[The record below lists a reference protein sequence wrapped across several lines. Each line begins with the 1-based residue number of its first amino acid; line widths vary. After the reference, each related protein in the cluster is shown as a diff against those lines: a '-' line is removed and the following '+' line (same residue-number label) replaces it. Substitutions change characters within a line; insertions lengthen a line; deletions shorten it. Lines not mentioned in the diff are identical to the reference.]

1 MSFNVRLKSAFGP
14 ACLFAALL
22 ALPRFAGS
30 QSATQVHPITGLPPP
45 PEDGRPATR
54 LVPAAIPGTT
64 KATVKSAPAAKPV
77 VKTAA
82 THTSEKKS
90 KKTKHGHPVKAA
102 PAPAVETA
110 AAPPAPAVAEEP
122 EAATV
127 SAPRQQAH
135 KSASHKGHHGK
146 HDAANKAKHEL
157 AKPKHHAVKA
167 AQDVAKTEPQVA
179 AAPIDNTVHPIRLPL
194 PPDEEPET
202 VAVAPKPAVTPKV
215 ETPKPAVEAKHD
227 AVKPVP
233 VMKPAEVKP
242 APATVAKVEAP
253 KASEPKHEVP
263 STVAPKTAMK
273 APEAVTEPKH
283 EVRKPEAVP
292 APATV
297 AKVEAPKTSDPKHEV
312 PAAMA
317 PAPKT
322 AAKAPEA
329 VTEPKHEVVKPEA
342 VPAPATVAK
351 VEAPK
356 ALEPKHE
363 VPATVAPAPKIAAKA
378 PEAVTEPKHE
388 LPAPVTASVPVTK
401 AVAPT
406 VVKPEAEVPKP
417 SAVIENKP
425 TSRPPVTSV
434 EVPTAKATAPSV
446 VTPKSVVVPSSVVPD
461 EMLSKPVPAA
471 PATTPKPAKPLP
483 TLKPRTT
490 GSATV
495 VTPPA
500 GTPSA
505 AAAAA
510 ATGTVS
516 SSVVAAPPI
525 LAPHAVVA
533 APPVIAPSRAG
544 ASVVAPPKA
553 VVPSAAPA
561 PAAAIPA
568 ASAPPPPPPG
578 TLGHIIFQGAAPF
591 TDAELAPLTGLTI
604 GAKPTNESL
613 QIASSRLIETGLFAN
628 VKASY
633 ETPSD
638 IGTATFTLEALPASQ
653 LARVSFANF
662 VWMTPAEIED
672 TLRLLPLYRGVV
684 PMGGNLRMAESIQ
697 ATLEGALSARGVQA
711 TLTHELIPPSPQHP
725 YTALEFRVLS
735 PNVVL
740 GSASLFDIPPA
751 LVNRTL
757 KAQADAVKVSYN
769 EGIAGTTL
777 SDILLAPARNA
788 GYIGARL
795 WHIERKRHPLGKNIV
810 SVDYVARMDAGPI
823 YTVRALSW
831 EPTSVLSKSEFDR
844 LAPLHV
850 GQTPTSDAV
859 AATQQVITD
868 AYYAQ
873 GYMEANISAKQELDT
888 KTGAAYYTYSAVAGP
903 QYRVHHVEVRGL
915 NDDAKR
921 DFDAAWTMKPGD
933 VYNEGYL
940 LNFLN
945 AHQNITSLKGYTFT
959 YDRSTA
965 PDTHQVDLTL
975 TFKK

>member
-30 QSATQVHPITGLPPP
+30 QSATQVHPITGLPLP
-45 PEDGRPATR
+45 PEEGRPATR

-64 KATVKSAPAAKPV
+64 KTTVKAAPAAKPA

-82 THTSEKKS
+82 THTLEKKS
-90 KKTKHGHPVKAA
+90 KKTKRGHPVKAA

-122 EAATV
+122 EAATA

-146 HDAANKAKHEL
+146 HDPANKAKHEP
-157 AKPKHHAVKA
+157 AKPKYHAVKA
-167 AQDVAKTEPQVA
+167 AQDVAKTEPEVA
-179 AAPIDNTVHPIRLPL
+179 TAPVDNTVHPIRLPL

-227 AVKPVP
+227 AVRPVP
-233 VMKPAEVKP
+233 VMKPAELKA

-263 STVAPKTAMK
+263 AIISPAPKTAANTPETVTEPKHEVVKPKAVPAPATVAKVEDPKVSEPKHEVPAAMVPAPKTAAK
-273 APEAVTEPKH
+273 APEPVTEPKH
-283 EVRKPEAVP
+283 EVRKPEPVP

-297 AKVEAPKTSDPKHEV
+297 AKVEDPKV
-312 PAAMA
+312 SA
-317 PAPKT
+317 
-322 AAKAPEA
+322 
-329 VTEPKHEVVKPEA
+329 
-342 VPAPATVAK
+342 
-351 VEAPK
+351 
-356 ALEPKHE
+356 PKHE
-363 VPATVAPAPKIAAKA
+363 VPATVAPAPKAAAKV
-378 PEAVTEPKHE
+378 PEVVTEPKHE
-388 LPAPVTASVPVTK
+388 VPAPVTK
-401 AVAPT
+401 AVPPT

-417 SAVIENKP
+417 SAVVENKS

-434 EVPTAKATAPSV
+434 EVPTAKAIAPSV
-446 VTPKSVVVPSSVVPD
+446 VAHKSVVVPSSVVPD

-471 PATTPKPAKPLP
+471 AATTPKPAKPLP
-483 TLKPRTT
+483 MLKPRTT
-490 GSATV
+490 SSAAV
-495 VTPPA
+495 VTSSA
-500 GTPSA
+500 GTPSPA
-505 AAAAA
+505 AVAA
-510 ATGTVS
+510 ATGTAS

-525 LAPHAVVA
+525 VAPHAVVA
-533 APPVIAPSRAG
+533 APPVIAPSRAS

-553 VVPSAAPA
+553 VVPSAAPP
-561 PAAAIPA
+561 PAAAIPD

-613 QIASSRLIETGLFAN
+613 QIASSRLIETGLFSN

-633 ETPSD
+633 ETPND

-757 KAQADAVKVSYN
+757 KAQADAVKVPYN

>member
-30 QSATQVHPITGLPPP
+30 QSATQVHPITGLPLP

-146 HDAANKAKHEL
+146 HDAANKAKHEP

-263 STVAPKTAMK
+263 STVAPKIAMK

-297 AKVEAPKTSDPKHEV
+297 AKVEAPKAS
-312 PAAMA
+312 
-317 PAPKT
+317 
-322 AAKAPEA
+322 
-329 VTEPKHEVVKPEA
+329 
-342 VPAPATVAK
+342 
-351 VEAPK
+351 
-356 ALEPKHE
+356 EPKHE
-363 VPATVAPAPKIAAKA
+363 VPATVATAPKIAAKE

-446 VTPKSVVVPSSVVPD
+446 VAPKSVVVPSSVVPD

-561 PAAAIPA
+561 PAAAIPD

-613 QIASSRLIETGLFAN
+613 QIASSRLIETGLFSN

-633 ETPSD
+633 ETPND